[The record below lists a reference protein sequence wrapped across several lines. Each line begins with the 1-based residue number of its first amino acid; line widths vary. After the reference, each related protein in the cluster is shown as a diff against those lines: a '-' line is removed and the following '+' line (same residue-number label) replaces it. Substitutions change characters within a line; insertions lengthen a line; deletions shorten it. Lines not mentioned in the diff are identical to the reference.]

1 MAAPFPKPLELRVL
15 EGNPGKRK
23 INRFPPKFGSKAP
36 KCPGWLDDLARAEW
50 ARIGPRLEAIGLLT
64 DGDLAVFA
72 SYCKAYSDLQHAQ
85 EVVKT
90 EGYFTTANNGALIA
104 HPAQNIANQAMKK
117 ILETAIQFGFTP
129 SARSRIDLKPSD
141 GDGGEDLD

>member
-1 MAAPFPKPLELRVL
+1 MPSPYPKPLEMRVL

-23 INRFPPKFGSKAP
+23 INKHPPKFAKKAP
-36 KCPGWLDDLARAEW
+36 PCPEWLDDLARAEW
-50 ARIGPRLEAIGLLT
+50 NRIGPHLEAIGLLT
-64 DGDLAVFA
+64 AGDLAVFA

-85 EVVKT
+85 AVVKE

-104 HPAQNIANQAMKK
+104 HPAQNIANQAIKK
-117 ILETAIQFGFTP
+117 ILECAIQFGFTP

-141 GDGGEDLD
+141 KGGGEDLD